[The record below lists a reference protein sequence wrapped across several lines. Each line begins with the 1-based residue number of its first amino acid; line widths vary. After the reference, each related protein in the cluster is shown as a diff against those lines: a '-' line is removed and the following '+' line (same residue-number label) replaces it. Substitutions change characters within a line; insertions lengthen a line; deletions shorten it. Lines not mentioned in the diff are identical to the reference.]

1 MKTMKT
7 MTDAR
12 TFNTGTYG
20 VEGIPL
26 IDIDGVE
33 HLGLP
38 TGEMAKV
45 EQAIALA
52 ALEDG
57 CRDPEALRFAR
68 KAMGYTRASL
78 AAAMDVA
85 LATVEACEDGREAAA
100 PEMIG
105 RLVDL
110 LTERDRGG
118 FVARRVTV

>member
-1 MKTMKT
+1 MKT

-12 TFNTGTYG
+12 TFSTGTYG

-33 HLGLP
+33 CLGYSLL
-38 TGEMAKV
+38 EMAKV
-45 EQAIALA
+45 EEAIALA

-68 KAMGYTRASL
+68 KAMGYTFT
-78 AAAMDVA
+78 A
-85 LATVEACEDGREAAA
+85 LADECLCLPSEVMAWEAGEFIA
-100 PEMIG
+100 PQQHAENLIG
-105 RLVDL
+105 L
-110 LTERDRGG
+110 LTQRDRGG

>member
-1 MKTMKT
+1 MKT

-26 IDIDGVE
+26 IDLDGME

-38 TGEMAKV
+38 MGELAKV

-68 KAMGYTRASL
+68 KSLGLTVMGL
-78 AAAMDVA
+78 DEMVCVA
-85 LATVEACEDGREAAA
+85 VREAIAVNEDPSGA
-100 PEMIG
+100 MSTVLRG
-105 RLVDL
+105 L
-110 LTERDRGG
+110 LLQRDRGG

>member
-1 MKTMKT
+1 MKT

-20 VEGIPL
+20 VEGLPL

-38 TGEMAKV
+38 IGELAKV

-68 KAMGYTRASL
+68 KAMGYTRAAF
-78 AAAMDVA
+78 AAELEMANV
-85 LATVEACEDGREAAA
+85 TVESCEEGRWLIA
-100 PEMIG
+100 PEMVG
-105 RLVDL
+105 RLVGL
-110 LTERDRGG
+110 LAQRDRGG